1 MNLLLMKPFSFF
13 FPVWRTLYAMDTIS
27 LDRKQ
32 VLVWLWIELTYRTFG
47 GGDVN
52 ARTYECFVWFKKM
65 KSWINTIYE
74 IIKSC

>member
-13 FPVWRTLYAMDTIS
+13 PVRRTLYAMDTIS

-47 GGDVN
+47 GGVN
-52 ARTYECFVWFKKM
+52 ARTYECFVWFKKNEFLD
-65 KSWINTIYE
+65 KYYLRNQ
-74 IIKSC
+74 

>member
-13 FPVWRTLYAMDTIS
+13 PVRRTLYAMDTIS

-47 GGDVN
+47 
-52 ARTYECFVWFKKM
+52 EVWMLEHTNVLYGLKNEFLDKYYLR
-65 KSWINTIYE
+65 NH
-74 IIKSC
+74 